1 MFHLSD
7 RELHLLGQP
16 TRAQTVE
23 LVGWMVLNNIFG
35 SITSHVCDVNDLP
48 SRQAAQWIGG
58 LSGITGYRGYKGS
71 QHRAKRQNLLPN
83 HRRRVRATTAKFGL
97 STGRN

>member
-16 TRAQTVE
+16 TRPQTVE
-23 LVGWMVLNNIFG
+23 LVGWMVLNNILG
-35 SITSHVCDVNDLP
+35 TITSHVCDVEELP

-58 LSGITGYRGYKGS
+58 LTGMIGFRGPKT
-71 QHRAKRQNLLPN
+71 QRAKRQHVLANE
-83 HRRRVRATTAKFGL
+83 RRKVRVRSSRHSLATGKH
-97 STGRN
+97 

>member
-16 TRAQTVE
+16 TRSQTVE

-35 SITSHVCDVNDLP
+35 ITTSHVCDVDELP

-58 LSGITGYRGYKGS
+58 LTGITGFRGPKK
-71 QHRAKRQNLLPN
+71 QRAKRQQLLPN
-83 HRRRVRATTAKFGL
+83 ERRRVRARSSQYSLA
-97 STGRN
+97 TGKH

>member
-16 TRAQTVE
+16 TRRQTVE

-35 SITSHVCDVNDLP
+35 SVTSDVCDVEELP

-58 LSGITGYRGYKGS
+58 LTGMIGFRGPKK
-71 QHRAKRQNLLPN
+71 QRAKRQHLLPN
-83 HRRRVRATTAKFGL
+83 ERRKVRVRSGGYALATGK
-97 STGRN
+97 